1 MKLYSDRDGVR
12 PRRFA
17 TGALIAVAAALAGCS
32 STPPAER
39 SDARDRYE
47 DSNRKVFAFNMGVDT
62 YVLEP
67 VASGYRDTVP
77 EGGRVAVDNH
87 LRWASMPSTAI
98 NSTLQGK
105 FENAALAT
113 LNFLVNGLT
122 LGFAD
127 LSEDDQQVHR
137 EDFGQTLAAYDVPEG
152 PYVMVPVLG
161 PRTARS
167 LTGNVVDFA
176 MNPLQVFGTSNT
188 ADAVRTAQAPV
199 GAVSFRANTF
209 ETFNDVKYNS
219 LDPYARTRS
228 VYYQA
233 RLGLLEDRVADSAGS
248 AVSED
253 EFDSLFEESD

>member
-1 MKLYSDRDGVR
+1 MKIYPDDESRR
-12 PRRFA
+12 PRHIA
-17 TGALIAVAAALAGCS
+17 TGALIAAAVALAGCS
-32 STPPAER
+32 STPPADR

-47 DSNRKVFAFNMGVDT
+47 DANRKVFAFNMDVDT

-67 VASGYRDTVP
+67 VASGYRNTVP
-77 EGGRVAVDNH
+77 EGGRTAIDNH
-87 LRWASMPSTAI
+87 LNWASMPSTAI

-127 LSEDDQQVHR
+127 LSEDDQKVNR

-152 PYVMVPVLG
+152 SYLMVPVLG
-161 PRTARS
+161 PRTTRS
-167 LTGNVVDFA
+167 LTGNVVDFV
-176 MNPLQVFGTSNT
+176 MNPLQIFGTGNT

-199 GAVSFRANTF
+199 GAVSFRANNF
-209 ETFNDVKYNS
+209 EAFNDVKYNS

-228 VYYQA
+228 VYYQT
-233 RLGLLEDRVADSAGS
+233 RLGLLEDRVAEKAGS

-253 EFDSLFEESD
+253 EFDSLFEEPN